1 LPEERAGE
9 ILPEADVIAL
19 SATTL
24 INHTLEGLL
33 AACKKNTFKVMLGAT
48 SPMSEV
54 IFDYGIDVISGVKV
68 LDTEMVLRCIS
79 EGATFRQVQGV
90 RLLSMAKTKA

>member
-1 LPEERAGE
+1 
-9 ILPEADVIAL
+9 
-19 SATTL
+19 
-24 INHTLEGLL
+24 
-33 AACKKNTFKVMLGAT
+33 MLGAT

-54 IFDYGIDVISGVKV
+54 LFDYGIDVISGVKV